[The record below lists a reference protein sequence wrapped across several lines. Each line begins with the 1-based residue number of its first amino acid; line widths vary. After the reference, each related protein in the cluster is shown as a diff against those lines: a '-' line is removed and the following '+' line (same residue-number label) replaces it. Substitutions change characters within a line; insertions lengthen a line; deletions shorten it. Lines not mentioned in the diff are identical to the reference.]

1 MAMSLSDAE
10 LFGSEVNVQE
20 ESTFPVGSA
29 DDNES
34 VSAPS
39 GISIRQFFTSSSRT
53 PSSRRVLAPDT
64 ESDDECEP
72 LPRVATQPKK
82 RIRTYPTKKSKC
94 HALVL
99 VKDLVNN
106 TPNRISSGRRKE
118 STNLSHGRTPPCR
131 YRVTLYQLAETRT
144 LRTSDLHCK
153 VHLRLPA

>member
-20 ESTFPVGSA
+20 ESTFPIGSA

-64 ESDDECEP
+64 ESDDEC
-72 LPRVATQPKK
+72 
-82 RIRTYPTKKSKC
+82 
-94 HALVL
+94 
-99 VKDLVNN
+99 
-106 TPNRISSGRRKE
+106 
-118 STNLSHGRTPPCR
+118 
-131 YRVTLYQLAETRT
+131 
-144 LRTSDLHCK
+144 
-153 VHLRLPA
+153 